1 MSAAQPRYHV
11 PDVEKRRLERL
22 ARTYRAGRLALVG
35 PVFGNYLPDVL
46 RDSGARRRRAVANAL
61 GDGEGWA
68 ARLETRGHLWHIVM
82 HADDVGLP
90 PETANPLRLWAD
102 AHAWRAAVRASL
114 SGLPHRAC
122 LQVGDDGGDGDG
134 RVHAHVVVATPT
146 PDPPTVGFV
155 RAVSDDRG
163 GLPGLLHYL
172 AAPPLRADWQA
183 NAWRVGLLLDSR
195 RANGGRLPRLAW
207 THGVPNARTW
217 HPDPAPA
224 LQPLADSPGPSC
236 GFSARPKPG
245 GPMSVVF
252 RLPDSPRSLPVSRFA
267 PAGLRPL
274 TVSHGRWSSRL
285 APNAA
290 WRGAS
295 ARGSPS
301 ARARASPVGGASR
314 ASFVGSSR
322 RRHRQPEG
330 GSSMFVVTVS
340 RRGPFS
346 RLRRVPGPS
355 QRGPPCPW
363 GACDTLTNV
372 DFC

>member
-207 THGVPNARTW
+207 ACGVPNARTW
-217 HPDPAPA
+217 HPQAAPG
-224 LQPLADSPGPSC
+224 LQPPDDAPGPSC
-236 GFSARPKPG
+236 GVSARPKPG

-252 RLPDSPRSLPVSRFA
+252 RFRKHPPVSRVS

-274 TVSHGRWSSRL
+274 TVSHGRGPSRL
-285 APNAA
+285 APDAA
-290 WRGAS
+290 WLGAS
-295 ARGSPS
+295 ARGSPA
-301 ARARASPVGGASR
+301 ARARASPVGGVSR
-314 ASFVGSSR
+314 ASFVRLAVASVSTLGVAPCSSR
-322 RRHRQPEG
+322 KSRPMRRFSVCSVFPGRLSAGHHVG
-330 GSSMFVVTVS
+330 GGVAT
-340 RRGPFS
+340 R
-346 RLRRVPGPS
+346 
-355 QRGPPCPW
+355 
-363 GACDTLTNV
+363 
-372 DFC
+372 